1 MKIVHMMLQTYILLV
16 TIYTND
22 TSRGFEKLFSCVI
35 FITNIAMK
43 LTVTEDENYPN
54 VASDFFLM

>member
-1 MKIVHMMLQTYILLV
+1 MMLQTYILLV